1 MSRDRFISDNLY
13 SMRERFKRNHEE
25 NVSVST
31 IPEELM
37 PAEKPAPA
45 PAQEPVTVSRISC
58 ISTTNANSEIVR
70 DIRELEG
77 RLLRDLSFI
86 DAENEIAQQRNKTL
100 SNFRETALN
109 VLDKLKQEQLDTKEI
124 DRLRS
129 TYFQA
134 YGRFEARFELRKNQ
148 KSSSVELPCPPAAP
162 QAVWPVVVAILLSGG
177 LVALTLLL
185 LFGR

>member
-13 SMRERFKRNHEE
+13 NMRERFKRNHEE
-25 NVSVST
+25 NVSVSAV
-31 IPEELM
+31 PEELIS
-37 PAEKPAPA
+37 ADKPAPA
-45 PAQEPVTVSRISC
+45 PMQEPVTVNRISG
-58 ISTTNANSEIVR
+58 ISTGNLNSEIVR

-86 DAENEIAQQRNKTL
+86 DAENEIAQQRNKAL

-109 VLDKLKQEQLDTKEI
+109 VLDKLKQEKLDTKEI

-129 TYFQA
+129 SYFQA
-134 YGRFEARFELRKNQ
+134 YGRFEAMFELRKSQ
-148 KSSSVELPCPPAAP
+148 KSSGVELPCPPAAP
-162 QAVWPVVVAILLSGG
+162 QATWPMVVAILLSGG

>member
-25 NVSVST
+25 NVSASA

-37 PAEKPAPA
+37 PAGKPEASPM
-45 PAQEPVTVSRISC
+45 PEPVTVNRISG
-58 ISTTNANSEIVR
+58 ISTGNSNSEIVR

-86 DAENEIAQQRNKTL
+86 DAENEIAQQRNKAL
-100 SNFRETALN
+100 SDFRETALN
-109 VLDKLKQEQLDTKEI
+109 LLDKLKQEKLDTKEI

-129 TYFQA
+129 SYFQA
-134 YGRFEARFELRKNQ
+134 YGRFEAMFELRKNQ

-162 QAVWPVVVAILLSGG
+162 QAVWPMVVAILLSGG

>member
-25 NVSVST
+25 NISAST

-45 PAQEPVTVSRISC
+45 PAQEPVTVSRISG
-58 ISTTNANSEIVR
+58 ISTTNANSETVR

-109 VLDKLKQEQLDTKEI
+109 ILDKLKQEQLDTKEI

-129 TYFQA
+129 AYFQA
-134 YGRFEARFELRKNQ
+134 YGRFEAMFELRKNQ

>member
-25 NVSVST
+25 NISASA

-37 PAEKPAPA
+37 PAEKPAPV
-45 PAQEPVTVSRISC
+45 PAQEPVTVSRISG
-58 ISTTNANSEIVR
+58 ISTTNANSETVR

-77 RLLRDLSFI
+77 RLLWDLSFI

-109 VLDKLKQEQLDTKEI
+109 ILDKLKQEQLDTKEI

-134 YGRFEARFELRKNQ
+134 YGRFEAMFELRKNQ